1 MSPTTTQPSATKRRP
16 STKRPIFSS
25 SEEDPGDTR
34 FQPPPGKRARTA
46 ETDDSQV
53 DVVGAPADDRRF
65 LPGGTP
71 SPSHPTQ
78 SKNKNTRKSVSSGP
92 RPKLHVVHSDDHD
105 DDGDYAADASIEDDP
120 VDVDVLSSD
129 LDDDSFEVDSTAKRG
144 ATKTTSSKSTSTK
157 GKLGASK
164 STKGKGH
171 KEKEKAKEVLIKDER
186 KLPAPSS
193 TAKESSN
200 TAHTL
205 PPELAAQEELASVA
219 PSTSSK
225 SVSDTVVTQ
234 GPTDKDSANPPV
246 PKKRK
251 LPTISKTKQP
261 STVGTTPTSNN
272 PPGTAK
278 SSCPPSSTDN
288 LVKAPL
294 PTIQQ
299 RKTAL
304 SGTQDFDL
312 RQPNIYAE
320 LFKPGGG
327 STPGSSLTRREK
339 EEERRK
345 ELNRMRDEARAKR
358 AEEAKVMFDL
368 QAQAEKIAR
377 FERRLRAENSSV
389 LHPNFLAAK
398 FRDEW
403 EMERRRQRDDRGT
416 SRDEG
421 DTHSI
426 AH

>member
-1 MSPTTTQPSATKRRP
+1 MSPTTTTTTQPSATKRRP
-16 STKRPIFSS
+16 SAKRPIVSS
-25 SEEDPGDTR
+25 SDEEPGDTR

-46 ETDDSQV
+46 DTDDSQV
-53 DVVGAPADDRRF
+53 DIVDTPTDDRRF
-65 LPGGTP
+65 LPDGTP

-78 SKNKNTRKSVSSGP
+78 SRNKKPRKSGFKPKP
-92 RPKLHVVHSDDHD
+92 RVTHSDDHD
-105 DDGDYAADASIEDDP
+105 DDGDYGADASIEDDP

-129 LDDDSFEVDSTAKRG
+129 LDDDSFEVNSTAKRG
-144 ATKTTSSKSTSTK
+144 TTKAT
-157 GKLGASK
+157 ASK
-164 STKGKGH
+164 STKDKGH

-186 KLPAPSS
+186 KLSAPSS
-193 TAKESSN
+193 TPKAS
-200 TAHTL
+200 TITTHAL
-205 PPELAAQEELASVA
+205 PLAMAAQEELASVV

-225 SVSDTVVTQ
+225 SAPDTVIQ
-234 GPTDKDSANPPV
+234 GATDKDSAIPPV

-261 STVGTTPTSNN
+261 SAVGTTPTSTN
-272 PPGTAK
+272 PSTTTKP
-278 SSCPPSSTDN
+278 SCPPSSTEN
-288 LVKAPL
+288 LVKPSL

-327 STPGSSLTRREK
+327 ITPGSGLTRREK

-403 EMERRRQRDDRGT
+403 EMDRRRQRDDRGA
-416 SRDEG
+416 SRD
-421 DTHSI
+421 DSVTR
-426 AH
+426 

>member
-1 MSPTTTQPSATKRRP
+1 MSPTTTQPSATKRR
-16 STKRPIFSS
+16 SSAKRPIVSS
-25 SEEDPGDTR
+25 SDEEPGDTH

-46 ETDDSQV
+46 DTDDSQV
-53 DVVGAPADDRRF
+53 DVVDTPTEDRRF
-65 LPGGTP
+65 LPDGIP

-78 SKNKNTRKSVSSGP
+78 SRNGNPRKSLTSGFK
-92 RPKLHVVHSDDHD
+92 PKSRVTHSDDHD
-105 DDGDYAADASIEDDP
+105 DDGDYGADASIEDDP

-129 LDDDSFEVDSTAKRG
+129 LDDDSFEVDSTANRG
-144 ATKTTSSKSTSTK
+144 TTKATSSKSTNTK
-157 GKLGASK
+157 GKLGSSK
-164 STKGKGH
+164 STKDKGH

-193 TAKESSN
+193 TPRASSF
-200 TAHTL
+200 TTHTF
-205 PPELAAQEELASVA
+205 PPEMAAQEELASVV

-225 SVSDTVVTQ
+225 PVPDTVIQ
-234 GPTDKDSANPPV
+234 GATDKDSANPPV

-261 STVGTTPTSNN
+261 SAVGTTPTSSN
-272 PPGTAK
+272 PSATAK
-278 SSCPPSSTDN
+278 SSCPPSTENS
-288 LVKAPL
+288 VKPSL

-327 STPGSSLTRREK
+327 ITPGSGLTRREK

-403 EMERRRQRDDRGT
+403 EMERRRQRDD
-416 SRDEG
+416 
-421 DTHSI
+421 
-426 AH
+426 